1 MVSLFL
7 FLSFLL
13 FFLVSS
19 FEATFPGLFSLETLP
34 LVFSDREGKTSSLAK
49 KSSSSLPLSNIEQGL
64 RLKVGLHEE
73 SSILSWMLSTWCFF
87 FKRRPLLTL
96 SACSSDAT

>member
-1 MVSLFL
+1 
-7 FLSFLL
+7 
-13 FFLVSS
+13 
-19 FEATFPGLFSLETLP
+19 LFSLETLP

-64 RLKVGLHEE
+64 RLKAGLHEE
-73 SSILSWMLSTWCFF
+73 SSIFPSMLSTWCFL

-96 SACSSDAT
+96 SACSSDAM